1 MNKPNNQR
9 KKDSQER
16 IEKVFIRLVQT
27 REVNDISVS
36 EICKLAKVNRTTFYA
51 NYLDIYDLVDKVK
64 DRMIEEFAGMFA
76 VDKRGHNDEN
86 YLLMFNHIKNNQI
99 FYRTYFRLGFD
110 VSYDISYFD
119 SKLAKQRYNNKFI
132 DYHCEFFK
140 AGISAVI
147 KKWLNNDCK
156 ESPEDLLEIIKSEYQ

>member
-64 DRMIEEFAGMFA
+64 DRMIEEFAGMFS